1 MQIGAYPTRIW
12 VDAVNVSG
20 YGVDYGIGEIKF
32 TMRQVLSSVKVLY
45 KPTLAVAFRISR
57 PQCQCKVILLR
68 KVLKNLD
75 SSEFNKVDAGKVAD
89 TKGPPPR

>member
-1 MQIGAYPTRIW
+1 MGL
-12 VDAVNVSG
+12 
-20 YGVDYGIGEIKF
+20 GEIKS

-75 SSEFNKVDAGKVAD
+75 SSEFNKMDAGKVAD
-89 TKGPPPR
+89 TKGAPPLKR